1 MPPLGQCVG
10 FSLIED
16 VFRYRQAQTPI
27 LVPATLTSVQGRLLL
42 SSPYVK
48 ESWELISALAFLNLC
63 PSRYRTFVPLGN
75 SMLSVNPSL
84 TRTIVHWKQN
94 GQAL

>member
-27 LVPATLTSVQGRLLL
+27 LVPATRLLL